1 MRPRSST
8 PDAKPAGAAANL
20 VAVGLPPGQAF
31 VDALDAAWAAGDA
44 VAPLDPDLS
53 PAAREVLLDE
63 LRPARQVTSTGQHPV
78 ADPVPV
84 PASTALVVPTSGTT
98 GTPKGVELT
107 HAALAASVRASLER
121 LGGTSHDRWL
131 CCLPTHH
138 VAGIAVILRARA
150 SGRDAVIHS
159 RFEPDWVADEPNV
172 THVSLVPTQLVR
184 LLDAGVDVER
194 FAALL
199 LGGAPASQELLDRA
213 RDAGA
218 NVITTYGMTETCG
231 GCVYDGV
238 PLDGV
243 EAAVGTDRRVR
254 LRGPMLFAG
263 YRRRPD
269 LTAAA
274 MDDGWLVT
282 ADLGRWE
289 GGRLVVEG
297 RADDV
302 IVSGGENVSG
312 QAVTAVLRAQ
322 PTIADAV
329 VTGEADAHWGQV
341 VTAWLVAEPSRP
353 QPTDEEI
360 RAAVAARLGRAAAP
374 RSVRW
379 VTSLPRTGLGKV
391 TADTLHTMRDDGDT
405 DDAEPT

>member
-1 MRPRSST
+1 M
-8 PDAKPAGAAANL
+8 ANL
-20 VAVGLPPGQAF
+20 VAVGLPPGPAF
-31 VDALDAAWAAGDA
+31 VNALDAAWAAGDA

-53 PAAREVLLDE
+53 PAARDAVLDE
-63 LRPARQVTSTGQHPV
+63 LRPALLVTPTGEHPV
-78 ADPVPV
+78 ADPAPV
-84 PASTALVVPTSGTT
+84 PAGTALVVPTSGTT

-107 HAALAASVRASLER
+107 HAALAASVRASLAR
-121 LGGTSHDRWL
+121 LGGASHHRWL

-150 SGRDAVIHS
+150 SGRDAVIHP
-159 RFEPDWVADEPNV
+159 RFEPDWIAAEPGV
-172 THVSLVPTQLVR
+172 THVSLVPTQLVG
-184 LLDAGVDVER
+184 LLDAGVDVGR
-194 FAALL
+194 FAAIL
-199 LGGAPASQELLDRA
+199 LGGAPASPELLDRA

-218 NVITTYGMTETCG
+218 NVVTTYGMTETCG

-243 EAAVGTDRRVR
+243 EAAVGADSRVR
-254 LRGPMLFAG
+254 LRGPMLFSG

-289 GGRLVVEG
+289 SGRLVVEG

-312 QAVTAVLRAQ
+312 DAVAAVLRAQ
-322 PTIADAV
+322 PAIADAA

-341 VTAWLVAEPSRP
+341 VTAWLVAEPTRARP
-353 QPTDEEI
+353 SDGDI

-374 RSVRW
+374 RSIQW
-379 VTSLPRTGLGKV
+379 VASLPRTGLGKV
-391 TADTLHTMRDDGDT
+391 TADTLHRMRDDGDT
-405 DDAEPT
+405 EDAKPT